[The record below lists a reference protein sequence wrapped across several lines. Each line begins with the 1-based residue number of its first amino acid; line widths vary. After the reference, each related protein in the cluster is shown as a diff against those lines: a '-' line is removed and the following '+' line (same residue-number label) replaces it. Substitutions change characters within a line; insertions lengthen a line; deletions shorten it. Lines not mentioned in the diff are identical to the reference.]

1 MSSISLALP
10 DDSLAASRPTI
21 LRRADEPVAQAA
33 HPVRDHRLPVRPAP
47 ADHHPAAGLLAGGAL
62 LPAGAALPEC
72 QVFKIEQNTFNFEL
86 PLSSTSE
93 LYVHIRTACFSLQSS
108 Y

>member
-47 ADHHPAAGLLAGGAL
+47 A
-62 LPAGAALPEC
+62 
-72 QVFKIEQNTFNFEL
+72 
-86 PLSSTSE
+86 E
-93 LYVHIRTACFSLQSS
+93 LYLRIYIFASRRL
-108 Y
+108 